1 MNEDRTTDAKV
12 AKPHAHFEGP
22 ADVVIDP
29 GLSKNQKKEVLDTME
44 QDARQL
50 LDASSE
56 GMTGGEPNNL
66 HEVLDA
72 KDSLELPPVAQAYD
86 VVLKDLRSTLHA
98 DLGQEER
105 TAVEQALTALAAVAR
120 ATAIKPD
127 PRVVTTEGDGTLMPG
142 SKAEMEDEIA
152 REKLDP

>member
-1 MNEDRTTDAKV
+1 MNKDRTTKAKV
-12 AKPHAHFEGP
+12 AKPHAHFDGP

-29 GLSKNQKKEVLDTME
+29 ALSKDQKKEALDAME

-72 KDSLELPPVAQAYD
+72 KDSLELPPVAQAYN
-86 VVLKDLRSTLHA
+86 VVVKDLRSTLQA
-98 DLGQEER
+98 GVSQEER
-105 TAVEQALTALAAVAR
+105 VEVEQALTALNAVAR
-120 ATAIKPD
+120 ATAVKSD
-127 PRVVTTEGDGTLMPG
+127 PRIVTTKDDGVLAPG
-142 SKAEMEDEIA
+142 SEAEIEDEIA

>member
-1 MNEDRTTDAKV
+1 MNKDRTTNAKV
-12 AKPHAHFEGP
+12 AKPHAHFDGP

-29 GLSKNQKKEVLDTME
+29 ALSKDQKKEALDAME

-72 KDSLELPPVAQAYD
+72 KDSLELPPVAQAYN
-86 VVLKDLRSTLHA
+86 VVVKDLRSTLQA
-98 DLGQEER
+98 GVSQEER
-105 TAVEQALTALAAVAR
+105 VEVEQALTALNAVAR
-120 ATAIKPD
+120 ATAVKSD
-127 PRVVTTEGDGTLMPG
+127 PRIVTTKDDGVLAPG
-142 SKAEMEDEIA
+142 SEAEIEDEIA

>member
-1 MNEDRTTDAKV
+1 MSKDRNTQAKV
-12 AKPHAHFEGP
+12 AKPHAHFDGP
-22 ADVVIDP
+22 ADVVTDP
-29 GLSKNQKKEVLDTME
+29 VLSKDEKKEALEAME

-72 KDSLELPPVAQAYD
+72 KDSLELSPVAQAYD
-86 VVLKDLRSTLHA
+86 VVVKDLRSTLHTGVSQA
-98 DLGQEER
+98 ER
-105 TAVEQALTALAAVAR
+105 VEVEQALTALDAVAR
-120 ATAIKPD
+120 ATAVKPD
-127 PRVVTTEGDGTLMPG
+127 PRIVTTKEDGVPTPG
-142 SKAEMEDEIA
+142 SEAEIEDEIA